1 MANRDNL
8 KCLSLF
14 FDAVERCESTPI
26 RFSKLSHDSGL
37 SYTTIQSICEKVD
50 VISKFL
56 NKCDLRVDF
65 ENRLIHIVDDK
76 KDVDFEVINL
86 SLIKLGERLDKI
98 TLTLKEILKPKLRN

>member
-14 FDAVERCESTPI
+14 FDAIEGCESSPI
-26 RFSKLSHDSGL
+26 RFSKLSNDSGL
-37 SYTTIQSICEKVD
+37 SYTTVQSICGKID
-50 VISKFL
+50 VTSKFL
-56 NKCDLRVDF
+56 DKCDLRVDF

-86 SLIKLGERLDKI
+86 SLIKLGERLDQI
-98 TLTLKEILKPKLRN
+98 VLTLKEILEPKPKT